1 MTREGFKLAGDVKDV
16 CAELERE
23 AQRCKGMTVG
33 TWLRLRRIEQAVANQ
48 LEMPV
53 EKYRQIGSRCDED

>member
-1 MTREGFKLAGDVKDV
+1 MQGEFLKGDIKDV

-33 TWLRLRRIEQAVANQ
+33 QWLSLRKLDRVVAEQFGMTEN
-48 LEMPV
+48 E
-53 EKYRQIGSRCDED
+53 YRKVLRNIAD